1 MPIALRFAAVA
12 AVVVL
17 GSSLAPVAVAADESG
32 PPPVPIEKIAALL
45 PGEPLG
51 PWSEAAK
58 RPIAIVVWPE
68 EGADPRAAEIVRAI
82 EKTYSAVGVGAAFLA
97 VNRPDEGEPGVRLE
111 RKKAKDLAAL
121 AGKEAKRHLRKQG
134 GRPVGLVRGSGG
146 SFFSVGPLDLD
157 HEGYNL
163 MRGLKEVLD
172 VRFESLAPLERV
184 AIADLDGREIEIL
197 PYLDSLSTDLVLVDV
212 WGTWCPPCQRSLPHL
227 VRLSESW
234 KGRVTLVGIACE
246 QGDTHAERREALD
259 LFQETRT
266 RLPYPLLL
274 GDVWGLRLRLPEFL
288 GYPTMLLA
296 RREPSGWRLLWQH
309 VGFEDGEEKD
319 IEAAVAGALAA
330 EPDAGPR

>member
-1 MPIALRFAAVA
+1 MRIALRLAAVFA
-12 AVVVL
+12 LVAL
-17 GSSLAPVAVAADESG
+17 GSSLAPVARAARGGG
-32 PPPVPIEKIAALL
+32 PPTVPIEKIAALV

-51 PWSEAAK
+51 PWSEAAT

-82 EKTYSAVGVGAAFLA
+82 EKTYSAVGVGAAFLSIHA
-97 VNRPDEGEPGVRLE
+97 PEAAGPGVRLD
-111 RKKAKDLAAL
+111 RKTAKALAAL
-121 AGKEAKRHLRKQG
+121 AGRGAKHHLRKQG
-134 GRPVGLVRGSGG
+134 GSPVGLVRGADG

-172 VRFESLAPLERV
+172 VRFESLDPLERV
-184 AIADLDGREIEIL
+184 AITDLDGRKVEIL
-197 PYLDSLSTDLVLVDV
+197 PYLDSLPTDLVLVDI

-234 KGRVTLVGIACE
+234 AGRVTLVGIACE
-246 QGDTHAERREALD
+246 PGDTHEERREALD
-259 LFQETRT
+259 AFQETRT

-274 GDVWGLRLRLPEFL
+274 GDIWGMRLRLPEFL

-296 RREPSGWRLLWQH
+296 KREPSGWRLLWQH
-309 VGFEDGEEKD
+309 VGFEDGQEKD
-319 IEAAVAGALAA
+319 IEAAVAAALA
-330 EPDAGPR
+330 P